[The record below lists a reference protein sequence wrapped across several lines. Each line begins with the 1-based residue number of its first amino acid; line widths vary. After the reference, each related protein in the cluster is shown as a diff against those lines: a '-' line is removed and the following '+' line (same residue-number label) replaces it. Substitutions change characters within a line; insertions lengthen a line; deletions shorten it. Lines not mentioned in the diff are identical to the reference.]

1 MEEYIEKEAL
11 MAYPIRINHYDREHG
26 KLDFLL
32 GIESVMEY
40 AENLPAADVVEV
52 VHGEWLGTEVAYAW
66 KCSACGG
73 IMSLRANYCCYCGA
87 KMDGKEDKDG
97 K

>member
-1 MEEYIEKEAL
+1 MSKKRYIECEVAVSQINDIDVTKPWNDKEDMLEQAI
-11 MAYPIRINHYDREHG
+11 AR
-26 KLDFLL
+26 LDH
-32 GIESVMEY
+32 
-40 AENLPAADVVEV
+40 LPAADVVEV

-87 KMDGKEDKDG
+87 KMDGGVSDG

>member
-1 MEEYIEKEAL
+1 MAEYIKKE
-11 MAYPIRINHYDREHG
+11 D
-26 KLDFLL
+26 LL
-32 GIESVMEY
+32 IYLEDAKAGISTPSWRWVL
-40 AENLPAADVVEV
+40 AELIKRCEEFPAADVVEV

-87 KMDGKEDKDG
+87 KMDGERKDG
-97 K
+97 AG